1 MTTNLL
7 VVPLFSMLVAKLKH
21 SESIN
26 NLLVVKRVFM
36 CLKKKKKKASL
47 PLCGELNSP
56 RLLFKAT
63 FQTNQHHSIVTV
75 S

>member
-26 NLLVVKRVFM
+26 NLLVVKRLYV
-36 CLKKKKKKASL
+36 LKEKKSL
-47 PLCGELNSP
+47 SSSLWGT
-56 RLLFKAT
+56 K
-63 FQTNQHHSIVTV
+63 
-75 S
+75 

>member
-26 NLLVVKRVFM
+26 NLLVVKRLYV
-36 CLKKKKKKASL
+36 LKEKKKASL